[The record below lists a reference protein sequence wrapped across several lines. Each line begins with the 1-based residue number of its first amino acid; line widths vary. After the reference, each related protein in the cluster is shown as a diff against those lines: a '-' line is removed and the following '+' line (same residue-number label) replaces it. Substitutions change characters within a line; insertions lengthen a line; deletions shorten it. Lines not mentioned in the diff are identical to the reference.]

1 MTLTAG
7 RLEKECRQKL
17 FMSPEELRG
26 SDREVGTMTDGP
38 NLNESSGC
46 SAVKLKKT
54 QVQMNWF
61 ARLDAAPK

>member
-1 MTLTAG
+1 MFL
-7 RLEKECRQKL
+7 
-17 FMSPEELRG
+17 EELRG